1 MKNLISTISFSI
13 LILFCSIGNL
23 QAQKSNKLK
32 KKINTYMSY
41 PYLAQSN
48 MEGEVSVSFSIT
60 PEGTVNVIKIDS
72 SNPNLIPYVMRRL
85 NKIELPLNDITI
97 GTTQSYIFNFTKE
110 KNKRS

>member
-13 LILFCSIGNL
+13 LILFVSIGNL
-23 QAQKSNKLK
+23 QAQKTNKLK

-41 PYLAQSN
+41 PYLTQSN
-48 MEGEVSVSFSIT
+48 MEGEVAVSFSIT

-85 NKIELPLNDITI
+85 NKIELPLDDVTI
-97 GTTQSYIFNFTKE
+97 GTTQSFIFNFVKE
-110 KNKRS
+110 KNNRS